1 MIASILFLGINM
13 DGMLSHIEELL
24 EAKNVFE
31 RSRTPLRIR
40 ALGILLYHLGLSL
53 RNCSMVLSSFE
64 PISHESVRLWH
75 HKSSALFTVEKR
87 YREVIAVDET
97 KIKIHGKWH
106 LLWTAINIDTWEI
119 LGVWITQG
127 RCSLEAYSFLKQV
140 LQKCENNPKILVD
153 GGPWYKPALERL
165 QADWEHITFGLRNP
179 IEQWFGI
186 LKHRIQ
192 LFYNRWPYNASMDT
206 AQEWM
211 NAFVSL
217 YHIKEGF

>member
-1 MIASILFLGINM
+1 M

-31 RSRTPLRIR
+31 RNRTPLRIR

-75 HKSSALFTVEKR
+75 HKSSVLFTVEKR

-106 LLWTAINIDTWEI
+106 LLWAAIDIDTWEI

-192 LFYNRWPYNASMDT
+192 LFYNRWPYNASIDT

-217 YHIKEGF
+217 YHIKEGI

>member
-1 MIASILFLGINM
+1 M
-13 DGMLSHIEELL
+13 DGILSHIEELL

-31 RSRTPLRIR
+31 RNRTPLRIR

-64 PISHESVRLWH
+64 PISHESVRLWY
-75 HKSSALFTVEKR
+75 HKSSRLFTVETR
-87 YREVIAVDET
+87 YREIIAVDET
-97 KIKIHGKWH
+97 KIKIHGKYH
-106 LLWTAINIDTWEI
+106 LLWAAIDINTWEV

-127 RCSLEAYSFLKQV
+127 RASIEAYSFLNHV
-140 LQKCENNPKILVD
+140 LQKCSNNPKILVD
-153 GGPWYKPALERL
+153 GGPWYKPALNRL
-165 QADWEHITFGLRNP
+165 HSNWEHVTFGLRNP

-192 LFYNRWPYNASMDT
+192 LFYKRWPYNASIDT

-211 NAFVSL
+211 NTFVSL

>member
-1 MIASILFLGINM
+1 M
-13 DGMLSHIEELL
+13 DGILSHIEELL

-31 RSRTPLRIR
+31 RNRTPLRIR

-64 PISHESVRLWH
+64 PISHESVRLWY
-75 HKSSALFTVEKR
+75 HKSNRLFTVETR
-87 YREVIAVDET
+87 HREIIAVDET
-97 KIKIHGKWH
+97 KIKIHGKYH
-106 LLWTAINIDTWEI
+106 LLWAAIDINTWEV

-127 RCSLEAYSFLKQV
+127 RASIEAYSFLNHV
-140 LQKCENNPKILVD
+140 LQKCSNNPKILVD
-153 GGPWYKPALERL
+153 GGPWYKPALNRL
-165 QADWEHITFGLRNP
+165 HANWEHVTFGLRNP

-192 LFYNRWPYNASMDT
+192 LFYKRWPYNASIDT

-211 NAFVSL
+211 NTFVSL